1 MKNFLFLTG
10 IVFFLFSCGPQR
22 SQTLEK
28 SEYQPQKKQIE
39 ATIRYLSSD
48 TLKGRDTGSEG
59 IEKAAQYIE
68 SQFRDAGLQPYFKTY
83 RDSFEYKGLIGYN
96 IVAYKEGTD
105 KTLKNEVIILGA
117 HYDHIGIIQ
126 PQKGDSIANGAN
138 DDASGTAVVLELAK
152 TLATKDTKR
161 SLLFVLFSA
170 EEKGLIGSRHLAKR
184 LKKAPFSPVL
194 MLNFEMLGVPMQTTD
209 YDAYV
214 TGYKKSNLASIF
226 NNFAERKVLG
236 YWKDEDRYQV
246 FKRSDNY
253 AFYTEL
259 KIPAHTLSSF
269 NFVNFDQYHQV
280 GDEIHRID
288 FDFMEQFIRATIP
301 GIEGL
306 ANEGEPIVQLN
317 KNSNPH

>member
-1 MKNFLFLTG
+1 G
-10 IVFFLFSCGPQR
+10 I
-22 SQTLEK
+22 
-28 SEYQPQKKQIE
+28 
-39 ATIRYLSSD
+39 
-48 TLKGRDTGSEG
+48 
-59 IEKAAQYIE
+59 
-68 SQFRDAGLQPYFKTY
+68 
-83 RDSFEYKGLIGYN
+83 IGYI

-126 PQKGDSIANGAN
+126 PRKGDSIANGAN

-152 TLATKDTKR
+152 TLAIKDTKR

-246 FKRSDNY
+246 FKRSD
-253 AFYTEL
+253 
-259 KIPAHTLSSF
+259 
-269 NFVNFDQYHQV
+269 
-280 GDEIHRID
+280 
-288 FDFMEQFIRATIP
+288 
-301 GIEGL
+301 
-306 ANEGEPIVQLN
+306 
-317 KNSNPH
+317 